1 MKKVISGIAIAV
13 LAIAGGAVTGG
24 AAYAAPAASTLIM
37 SGGNGVFDLGP
48 IVINGTASAPGS
60 VAYSVNGKVVS
71 GCEAVPTTTVAPF
84 VAKCS
89 WIPSA
94 SGTTVITGAFTPT
107 DLAGFAPAA
116 SNNLN
121 VKIGIP
127 VQGIVSPLHIYVDT
141 VLASGSTGALAPRFN
156 GCAIMNEFMVGQT
169 IVFRVYANNADQGG
183 AVMDSSN
190 TSKAF
195 IEVAGIKD
203 PIAMSYGNHSGVAF
217 WTAVLKTGAA
227 PLYSTIG
234 VINFKVTMIAKD
246 STTMKVLSTK
256 LVRKLEDGK
265 RVLDASGRT
274 VYERV
279 SYYRTVNLSVPL
291 KGATGTWSSNF
302 TANSQLSLFA
312 APVATK

>member
-13 LAIAGGAVTGG
+13 LAIAGGAATSG
-24 AAYAAPAASTLIM
+24 AAYAAPVATTLIM

-48 IVINGTASAPGS
+48 IVINGTASAAGS

-107 DLAGFAPAA
+107 DVAAFAPAA

-256 LVRKLEDGK
+256 LAPKLENGK

>member
-1 MKKVISGIAIAV
+1 MKKIISGIAIVA
-13 LAIAGGAVTGG
+13 LAMAGGAVTGG
-24 AAYAAPAASTLIM
+24 AAYAAPDASTLIM

-48 IVINGTASAPGS
+48 IVINGTASTAGS

-71 GCEAVPTTTVAPF
+71 GCEAVPTTTVTPF

-89 WIPSA
+89 WIPAA
-94 SGTTVITGAFTPT
+94 SGTTVITGVFTPT
-107 DLAGFAPAA
+107 DAAAFALAA
-116 SNNLN
+116 SNTLN
-121 VKIGIP
+121 VKIGVP
-127 VQGIVSPLHIYVDT
+127 VQGIVSPIHIYVDT
-141 VLASGSTGALAPRFN
+141 VLATGSTGAIAPRFN

-203 PIAMSYGNHSGVAF
+203 PIAMAYGNHSGVAF

-227 PLYSTIG
+227 PLYGTIG
-234 VINFKVTMIAKD
+234 VINYKVTMVAKD
-246 STTMKVLSTK
+246 SSTMKVLSSK
-256 LVRKLEDGK
+256 LTPKLESGK

-279 SYYRTVNLSVPL
+279 SYYLTVKLSVPL
-291 KGATGTWSSNF
+291 KGATGTWTSNF

-312 APVATK
+312 APVVTK

>member
-13 LAIAGGAVTGG
+13 LAIAGGAVTSG
-24 AAYAAPAASTLIM
+24 AAYAAPVATTLIM

-89 WIPSA
+89 WIPAA

-234 VINFKVTMIAKD
+234 VINYKITMVAKD

-256 LVRKLEDGK
+256 LAPKLENGK

>member
-48 IVINGTASAPGS
+48 IVINGTASAAGS

>member
-1 MKKVISGIAIAV
+1 MKKLISGIAIAV

-24 AAYAAPAASTLIM
+24 AAYAAPIATTLIM

-48 IVINGTASAPGS
+48 IVINGTASAAGS

-89 WIPSA
+89 WIPAA

-107 DLAGFAPAA
+107 DVAAFAPAA

-234 VINFKVTMIAKD
+234 VINYKITMVAKD

-256 LVRKLEDGK
+256 LAPKLENGK